1 MFEIRTII
9 RLLFALGVMLSW
21 VIVAQPASAASS
33 GVLDFDD
40 DDDADVQTTK
50 SEPAATA
57 RDKSLNRVALVIGNS
72 NYKNASRL
80 VNPGRDA
87 EAVARTLRQIG
98 FKTVIQLTNLS
109 KDQMIEGLRRFA
121 AHAETAEWA
130 LVYFAGHGMEVAGV
144 NYLVPTDAILKT
156 DRDIGFE
163 AVPLEQVL
171 NAAERASKLRLVIL
185 DACRDNPFA
194 KQMKRTLSV
203 ATRSVSQGLASVEPD
218 AGTLVIYAAKDG
230 EVALDGYGDNS
241 PFTTALLRNIVTP
254 GVEVRRLFDFVRD
267 DVMEMTQKRQ
277 KPFSYGSISGR
288 QDFYFV
294 SKN

>member
-9 RLLFALGVMLSW
+9 RLLFAVGVMLSW

-40 DDDADVQTTK
+40 DDDADLQTTK

-57 RDKSLNRVALVIGNS
+57 RSLNRVALVIGNS

-98 FKTVIQLTNLS
+98 FKNVIQLTNLS

-144 NYLVPTDAILKT
+144 NYLVPTDAILKI

-254 GVEVRRLFDFVRD
+254 GIEVRRLFDFVRD

-294 SKN
+294 PKN